1 MVIYGVALL
10 SVCML
15 VGVLLGDFIGNLIGV
30 SANVGGVGIGMVL
43 LVLVID
49 YLRRKKKL
57 DIPAEEGIKFW
68 SAIYIPVVVA
78 MAAQQNVVSALS
90 GGPIAIL
97 AGTLAVVVSF
107 LLVPVIS
114 KVGKSSDNTFN
125 NHTRDV

>member
-15 VGVLLGDFIGNLIGV
+15 VGVLFGDLIGSLIGV

-57 DIPAEEGIKFW
+57 DIPSEEGIKFW

-78 MAAQQNVVSALS
+78 MAAQQNVVSAIA
-90 GGPIAIL
+90 GGPVAIL
-97 AGTLAVVVSF
+97 SGTLAVIVSF
-107 LLVPVIS
+107 ALVPVIS
-114 KVGKSSDNTFN
+114 KVGKDSNDTFD
-125 NHTRDV
+125 HTHDA